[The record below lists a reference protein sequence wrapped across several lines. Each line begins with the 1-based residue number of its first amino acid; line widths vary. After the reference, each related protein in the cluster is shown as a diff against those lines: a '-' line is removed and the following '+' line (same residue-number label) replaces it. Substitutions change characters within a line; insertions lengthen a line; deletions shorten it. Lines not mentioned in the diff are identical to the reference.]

1 MIEKGMTA
9 PDFTLPDK
17 DGVMHT
23 LSSYRGRK
31 VVLYFYPKDNT
42 SGCTLEAKGYQE
54 KLEEFGKKNAI
65 VIGISK
71 DGGKSHRNFSEK
83 YGLTFLLLSD
93 ENLEA
98 INLYG
103 VWKEKNMYGKK
114 VFGVERS
121 TFIIDENGIV
131 IEARRKVKAK
141 EDAEA
146 SLSLL

>member
-54 KLEEFGKKNAI
+54 KLGEFGKKNAI

>member
-54 KLEEFGKKNAI
+54 KLVEFGKKNAI

-71 DGGKSHRNFSEK
+71 DGEKSHRNFSEK